1 MNKNQDASVT
11 QPCESTVPVN
21 GRILVAEDD
30 PIGQF
35 VVKRILDQAGYVS
48 DLVSDGKQVI
58 DALAS
63 KNYDLVLM
71 DCLMPQM
78 DGFAATRLIRGS
90 TSEALNPEIPI
101 IALTGLTAHDDRSK
115 CLDAGMNSMISK
127 PVDSGILIAA
137 IKQCLGGT
145 SLENE
150 VPENPVWDDGF
161 LNTIIDKFLAEV
173 PQVIEDLNV
182 AIARQD
188 PVKLESIGHRLR
200 GASDILEATTLS
212 ALSRALEQVGKA
224 GNIKVASK
232 LASELIKELNKFVA
246 VLTE

>member
-11 QPCESTVPVN
+11 QPSESTVPVN

-90 TSEALNPEIPI
+90 TSEALNSEIPI